1 MIRQFRICACA
12 CALAACAAAETG
24 DATAEETAEGG
35 ATNAAETVAQASDDA
50 GFARYRTIL
59 DRMPFGPE
67 PENFNP
73 DDPSSGDVGVGG
85 AAGAAAAA
93 AAAKSAEERQILASV
108 RVSALNVTPSGKI
121 AVGFTDGSRQPA
133 AVYYLKVGES
143 RDGWTVKEANADP
156 KEMTVTL
163 ERDGVSATLKLGEG
177 TGGGKAAPG
186 RAVARPAVLS
196 QRRPLLQSNAVAPVA
211 VPNAVA
217 PVAVPPPLDAAAKPS
232 PYAML
237 RARQARAAQARE
249 EAAKRRE
256 EAAAQAKAEQAAEQE
271 RLQAERAQQQ
281 AAQEELST
289 RLTQLAEEVK
299 RASEARQQQP
309 PAAEEEGGPADQT
322 PE

>member
-1 MIRQFRICACA
+1 MTRQFRICACA
-12 CALAACAAAETG
+12 CALVAWAAAETG

-73 DDPSSGDVGVGG
+73 DDPSSGDVGAGG
-85 AAGAAAAA
+85 AAGAAAAD

-196 QRRPLLQSNAVAPVA
+196 PRRPLLQSNAG
-211 VPNAVA
+211 A

-281 AAQEELST
+281 AEREAMRKQ
-289 RLTQLAEEVK
+289 LTQLAEEVK
-299 RASEARQQQP
+299 RATEARRQQP
-309 PAAEEEGGPADQT
+309 PAAEEEGEPADQT

>member
-24 DATAEETAEGG
+24 DAAAEETAEGG
-35 ATNAAETVAQASDDA
+35 ATNAAETVAQVSDDA

-73 DDPSSGDVGVGG
+73 DDPSSGDVGAGG

-186 RAVARPAVLS
+186 RAAARPAVLS
-196 QRRPLLQSNAVAPVA
+196 QRRPLLQSNAPVA

-256 EAAAQAKAEQAAEQE
+256 EAAAQAKAERAAEQE

>member
-24 DATAEETAEGG
+24 DAAAEETAEGG
-35 ATNAAETVAQASDDA
+35 ATNAAETVARASDDA

-73 DDPSSGDVGVGG
+73 DDPSSGDVGAGG

-186 RAVARPAVLS
+186 RAAARPAVLS
-196 QRRPLLQSNAVAPVA
+196 QRRPLLQSNAVV
-211 VPNAVA
+211 

-256 EAAAQAKAEQAAEQE
+256 EAAAQAKAERAAEQE

>member
-12 CALAACAAAETG
+12 CALAACAAAEEAG
-24 DATAEETAEGG
+24 DAAAEETAEEG
-35 ATNAAETVAQASDDA
+35 ATNAAETVARASDDA

-67 PENFNP
+67 PENFDP
-73 DDPSSGDVGVGG
+73 DDPSSGGAGVAG
-85 AAGAAAAA
+85 ATGAAAAA
-93 AAAKSAEERQILASV
+93 AEKSAEERQILASV

-143 RDGWTVKEANADP
+143 RDGWTVREANADP

-196 QRRPLLQSNAVAPVA
+196 QRQPLLQSNAVAPVA
-211 VPNAVA
+211 
-217 PVAVPPPLDAAAKPS
+217 PVAVPPPPGAAAKLS
-232 PYAML
+232 PYALL
-237 RARQARAAQARE
+237 RARQARAAQARQE
-249 EAAKRRE
+249 EAKRRE
-256 EAAAQAKAEQAAEQE
+256 EEAAQAKAEQAAEQE

-281 AAQEELST
+281 ADSEAMRTQLK
-289 RLTQLAEEVK
+289 QLAEEVK
-299 RASEARQQQP
+299 RATEARQQQP
-309 PAAEEEGGPADQT
+309 PAAEEEGEPADQT

>member
-1 MIRQFRICACA
+1 MIRQFRICACV

-24 DATAEETAEGG
+24 DAAAEETAEGG

-85 AAGAAAAA
+85 VAGAAAAA

-186 RAVARPAVLS
+186 RAAARPAVLS
-196 QRRPLLQSNAVAPVA
+196 QRRPLLQSN
-211 VPNAVA
+211 
-217 PVAVPPPLDAAAKPS
+217 AVPPPLDAAAKPS

-271 RLQAERAQQQ
+271 RLQAERAQQR
-281 AAQEELST
+281 ANQEAMRAE
-289 RLTQLAEEVK
+289 LTQLAEAVK
-299 RASEARQQQP
+299 RASEARPQQP
-309 PAAEEEGGPADQT
+309 PAAEEEGESADQT